1 MDGIFYKQGV
11 SSFFLL
17 NMEATL
23 YLFFT
28 SFLTYVVFRII
39 VRLYVR
45 SLLITSTFDADK
57 ELNLIEKALIKKKE
71 GFEWD
76 KLPR

>member
-1 MDGIFYKQGV
+1 
-11 SSFFLL
+11 
-17 NMEATL
+17 MEATL

-39 VRLYVR
+39 VKLYVR

-57 ELNLIEKALIKKKE
+57 DLNLIEKALIKKKE

-76 KLPR
+76 GFPR